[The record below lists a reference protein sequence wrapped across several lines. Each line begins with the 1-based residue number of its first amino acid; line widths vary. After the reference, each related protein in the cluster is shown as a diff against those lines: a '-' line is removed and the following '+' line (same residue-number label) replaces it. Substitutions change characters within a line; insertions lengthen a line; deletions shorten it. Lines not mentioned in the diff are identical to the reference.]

1 MTQMTDN
8 KLTFEEGMVRLKKL
22 VESLQD
28 NHSLEESLAI
38 YKEAKALA
46 GHLEGRL
53 EEAELSVRR
62 LEGDQ
67 VDVTLDSSIEG
78 GLDHGRMD

>member
-46 GHLEGRL
+46 GHLEDRL

-67 VDVTLDSSIEG
+67 VEVTLDSSIEG